1 MAGPN
6 ADPVAG
12 VTYASSRGAREKTG
26 LNAVNDFTKNATAD
40 YAQMLADKAAQTEA
54 NALPLGGSGIGK
66 LNEAIENSPQLQSG
80 LMAAGLSLMFGGDVE
95 SAITTGLGAASNY
108 NQQVTAEEDKKKAEM
123 LAGAKQQ
130 SQMEH
135 SYEQGNLMQRQPDSF
150 NVDAARIN
158 AGVGKQQLSADLI
171 KHISD
176 QANENKRLRMQL
188 GLPELPLPV
197 EVASVSGTIGEL
209 SRQSDL
215 VLPGMKPGQLDGTTK
230 RVALSP
236 DQKTYL
242 KATYDA
248 LKKRGLSQ
256 AEIDEFMRGELSDR
270 GMALRYPT
278 VTDAYADIGIV
289 NAKAGAKKD
298 DKKAPAAAPKKLPP
312 PAAITPTSFDISQL
326 MHSLTANRATSSEP
340 EASKALRLRRQE
352 EAAKQRK
359 LFESLRPADS
369 PALDA
374 LYQTTF
380 K

>member
-1 MAGPN
+1 MAAKDPN
-6 ADPVAG
+6 AD
-12 VTYASSRGAREKTG
+12 VTYGSNRYLLEATG
-26 LNAVNDFTKNATAD
+26 RNAVNDFTKNATGD

-66 LNEAIENSPQLQSG
+66 LNSAIEASPQLQSG

-95 SAITTGLGAASNY
+95 TAITTGLGAASNY

-150 NVDAARIN
+150 NVDAARVA

-256 AEIDEFMRGELSDR
+256 AQIDEFMRGELSDR

-278 VTDAYADIGIV
+278 VTDAYADLGITNGKV
-289 NAKAGAKKD
+289 DTKKV
-298 DKKAPAAAPKKLPP
+298 DKKAPAPAPKKLQPP
-312 PAAITPTSFDISQL
+312 KPITPTSFDISQL
-326 MHSLTANRATSSEP
+326 TRSATAPNRPTNFEP
-340 EASKALRLRRQE
+340 EASKALRLKQE
-352 EAAKQRK
+352 AEAAKQRK
-359 LFESLRPADS
+359 LFESLRPSNDA
-369 PALDA
+369 ALDA
-374 LYQTTF
+374 LFQTTF